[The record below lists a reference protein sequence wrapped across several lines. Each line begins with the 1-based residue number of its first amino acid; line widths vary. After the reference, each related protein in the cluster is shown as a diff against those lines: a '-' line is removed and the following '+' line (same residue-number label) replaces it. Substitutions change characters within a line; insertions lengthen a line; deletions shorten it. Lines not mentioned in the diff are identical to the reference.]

1 MKTIR
6 SRITAQGQISIP
18 APIRKKLGLGPGS
31 VIEWEANQ
39 EEASVTVKKAAEYDL
54 EDLHKVVFPDGPPK
68 PISLEEM
75 HKAIVNYMRK
85 KHARR

>member
-6 SRITAQGQISIP
+6 SKITAQGQISIP
-18 APIRKKLGLGPGS
+18 APIRKKLGLVPGS
-31 VIEWEANQ
+31 VIEWEDNTD
-39 EEASVTVKKAAEYDL
+39 EASVTVKKAAEYDL
-54 EDLHKVVFPDGPPK
+54 EDLHKIVFPDGPPK

-75 HKAIVNYMRK
+75 DMAIGNYLRK

>member
-6 SRITAQGQISIP
+6 SKITAQGQISVP

-31 VIEWEANQ
+31 VIEWEDDPDG
-39 EEASVTVKKAAEYDL
+39 ASVTVRRAAEFDL
-54 EDLHKVVFPDGPPK
+54 DDLHRNVFPDGPPK
-68 PISLEEM
+68 PISVEEIDR
-75 HKAIVNYMRK
+75 AIENYMRK

>member
-6 SRITAQGQISIP
+6 SKITAQGQISIP
-18 APIRKKLGLGPGS
+18 APIRKKLGLVPGS
-31 VIEWEANQ
+31 VIEWEDNTD
-39 EEASVTVKKAAEYDL
+39 EASVTVKKAAEYDL
-54 EDLHKVVFPDGPPK
+54 EDLHKIVFPDGAPK

-75 HKAIVNYMRK
+75 DKAIVNYMRK